1 MYINKPV
8 YLVLGIIAA
17 ASVVTAGGFATPVLA
32 STGGG
37 DYNEKYLR
45 CYEYPEKNNEHT
57 DYDYSF
63 KYKNYWYYCWDYD
76 NNKDNNNGGYKDNNN
91 GGGY

>member
-1 MYINKPV
+1 MYINKPI

-17 ASVVTAGGFATPVLA
+17 ASVVTAGGFANPLLA

-45 CYEYPEKNNEHT
+45 CYEYSEKSNEHT

-63 KYKNYWYYCWDYD
+63 KYKNYWYYCWDY
-76 NNKDNNNGGYKDNNN
+76 NNNENNNNNN